1 VAVVVVMAVV
11 LMVQMPHLL
20 KAAMVEIT
28 LLVQAVVL
36 EVQAVVERLEH

>member
-11 LMVQMPHLL
+11 LMVQMLHLL

-28 LLVQAVVL
+28 LLAQAVVL